1 MAFLTT
7 YIEKCVGY
15 NPTHF
20 CTYLGFGNGLLL
32 AERQRLVLDPVDQY
46 KENVGTQTH
55 CKYVDRCVDV
65 PTKPL
70 GELLEHDDRRIA
82 RSHEEHI
89 HAFSQTE
96 LDEAVKPEGDTAQC
110 NEGPCGTPVVC
121 LLIATA
127 LGEADEQTHK
137 HKQHVPDAGM
147 KCQEPVPMQQAGG
160 LCEGNCATQ

>member
-15 NPTHF
+15 DPMHF

-46 KENVGTQTH
+46 KENVGTQAH
-55 CKYVDRCVDV
+55 SKDVDGCVDV

-96 LDEAVKPEGDTAQC
+96 LDEAV
-110 NEGPCGTPVVC
+110 
-121 LLIATA
+121 
-127 LGEADEQTHK
+127 
-137 HKQHVPDAGM
+137 
-147 KCQEPVPMQQAGG
+147 
-160 LCEGNCATQ
+160 

>member
-15 NPTHF
+15 DPTHI
-20 CTYLGFGNGLLL
+20 CTYLDFGNGLLL

-46 KENVGTQTH
+46 KENVGTQAH
-55 CKYVDRCVDV
+55 SKDVDGCVDV

-82 RSHEEHI
+82 WSHEEHI

-96 LDEAVKPEGDTAQC
+96 LDEAV
-110 NEGPCGTPVVC
+110 
-121 LLIATA
+121 
-127 LGEADEQTHK
+127 
-137 HKQHVPDAGM
+137 
-147 KCQEPVPMQQAGG
+147 
-160 LCEGNCATQ
+160 